1 MIPSLC
7 SLVVACEAAQEAEL
21 GGLLGD
27 GEEDTAPTRHRY
39 LRAAPPLGAPGGAA
53 RHLWTARVPEEYR
66 WAALIDRALNRM
78 EYELTVRA
86 ATGGALGANEEKEN
100 TDDDSEDSDRSAV
113 GWNGETGGVAGREIT
128 KYFCE
133 H

>member
-1 MIPSLC
+1 MIAFC

-27 GEEDTAPTRHRY
+27 AEEDTAPTRHRY

-53 RHLWTARVPEEYR
+53 RHLWTAHVPEEYR

-86 ATGGALGANEEKEN
+86 ATGRTLGANEEKEN
-100 TDDDSEDSDRSAV
+100 TIDDNSEDSYRSAV
-113 GWNGETGGVAGREIT
+113 GWNGETGGVAGREVT
-128 KYFCE
+128 KYFCKY
-133 H
+133 

>member
-1 MIPSLC
+1 MSHSLC

-27 GEEDTAPTRHRY
+27 AEEDTAPARHRY
-39 LRAAPPLGAPGGAA
+39 LRAAPPPLDAPGGAA
-53 RHLWTARVPEEYR
+53 RNLWTAHVPEDYR

-86 ATGGALGANEEKEN
+86 ATGGALGAKDTN
-100 TDDDSEDSDRSAV
+100 DDSEDSYRSAA

>member
-1 MIPSLC
+1 
-7 SLVVACEAAQEAEL
+7 VVACEAAQESEL

-39 LRAAPPLGAPGGAA
+39 LRAAPPLDAPGGAA
-53 RHLWTARVPEEYR
+53 RHLWTAHVPEEYR

-86 ATGGALGANEEKEN
+86 AGGGTLGAKDIN
-100 TDDDSEDSDRSAV
+100 DDSEDSYRSAM